1 MRVLLDKVVLEM
13 ATTIMAVDVGKWQSA
28 GNQAKQDVQ
37 NLVMTVV
44 NSFVLPA
51 ILLAII
57 VAMLFSL
64 VGWLSARQQG
74 DGEEIKK
81 KGSQLLILIALFAIV
96 AGYGSWAWGLL

>member
-1 MRVLLDKVVLEM
+1 MNIIDSIIQINLMPM
-13 ATTIMAVDVGKWQSA
+13 ASVDVGKWQQA

-37 NLVMTVV
+37 SLIMTVI
-44 NSFVLPA
+44 NSFCVPA

-64 VGWLSARQQG
+64 VSWLSARQQG
-74 DGEEIKK
+74 DGEELKR

-96 AGYGSWAWGLL
+96 AGYGTWAWGLL